1 MIVKPDELANLCA
14 MYKALQTQCII
25 ESDLKRRLY
34 AVMLI
39 ESEASPS
46 DIIYKGISYGFIKIT
61 PRGIAITNIGKQ
73 LGQKQIKVAF
83 RISEQGKEYFVKKIF
98 LNSES
103 GEHCCGELLD
113 NFRADTSCETF
124 VYDRSPEDSSE
135 VIRWLKLLSRV
146 GLLGVTPEKALVE
159 IRYLDLVNQLLTYLR
174 EGIERKIY
182 DPDIRNKVGAV
193 AEKCALQYEKVRLT
207 KLGYPEL
214 AKLVQRI
221 SLIDKSA
228 GYDISSCSGGK
239 KAPEEPRYI
248 EVKGTT
254 NSEPQFI
261 WSRNERFVAQRER
274 KRYWLYCF
282 DHVDIVNGTASDP
295 IKIRDPTKNIKSKGL
310 IGEPV
315 DIFYHMD
322 K

>member
-1 MIVKPDELANLCA
+1 MTVKPDELANLCA
-14 MYKALQTQCII
+14 MYKVLRTRCII
-25 ESDLKRRLY
+25 ESELKRRLH
-34 AVMLI
+34 ASMLI

-46 DIIYKGISYGFIKIT
+46 DIISEGISYGLIKTT
-61 PRGIAITNIGKQ
+61 PRGIAITNIGNQLGKKQ
-73 LGQKQIKVAF
+73 LEVTFQVSDQAKGF
-83 RISEQGKEYFVKKIF
+83 LVKKIF
-98 LNSES
+98 LNPEP
-103 GEHCCGELLD
+103 GEHCCGELLN
-113 NFRADTSCETF
+113 NFRADTSYETL
-124 VYDRSPEDSSE
+124 VYDRSPEDSSD
-135 VIRWLKLLSRV
+135 VIQWLKLLSRV
-146 GLLGVTPEKALVE
+146 GLLMVTREKALVE
-159 IRYLDLVNQLLTYLR
+159 IRYLNHVNQLLIYLR
-174 EGIERKIY
+174 EGVERKVHA
-182 DPDIRNKVGAV
+182 PDIRNKVGTV
-193 AEKCALQYEKVRLT
+193 SEECAMKYESMRLT

-221 SLIDKSA
+221 SLIDQSA
-228 GYDISSCSGGK
+228 GYDISSYSGGK
-239 KAPEEPRYI
+239 RAPEEPRYI

-282 DHVDIVNGTASDP
+282 DHVDIVNGTASNP

>member
-1 MIVKPDELANLCA
+1 MTVKPDELANLCA
-14 MYKALQTQCII
+14 MYKVLRTRCII
-25 ESDLKRRLY
+25 RSELKRRLH
-34 AVMLI
+34 ASMLI

-46 DIIYKGISYGFIKIT
+46 DIISDGISYGFIRIT

-73 LGQKQIKVAF
+73 LGQKQIEVAF
-83 RISEQGKEYFVKKIF
+83 QISEQAKEFLVKKIF
-98 LNSES
+98 LNPES

-113 NFRADTSCETF
+113 NFRADTSYETL

-135 VIRWLKLLSRV
+135 IIQWLKLLSRV
-146 GLLGVTPEKALVE
+146 GLLMVTPEKALVE
-159 IRYLDLVNQLLTYLR
+159 IQYLDHVNQLLTYLR
-174 EGIERKIY
+174 EGVEGKIH
-182 DPDIRNKVGAV
+182 DPDIRNKVGAI
-193 AEKCALQYEKVRLT
+193 AEECAIQYEKMRLT

-228 GYDISSCSGGK
+228 GYDISSYSGGK

-254 NSEPQFI
+254 TSQPQFT
-261 WSRNERFVAQRER
+261 WSRNERFVAQKER
-274 KRYWLYCF
+274 RKYWLYCF
-282 DHVDIVNGTASDP
+282 DHVDIVNDTASRP
-295 IKIRDPTKNIKSKGL
+295 TKIRDPIKNINLKGFK
-310 IGEPV
+310 GEPV
-315 DIFYHMD
+315 DIFYYMA